1 MISTVPFIVFFGYL
15 AGLVLYFLSFELQS
29 DSYYKPA
36 KLIVLASILLHFGL
50 LLFSFIENQGLAIT
64 TLAEY
69 MGSASF
75 LMILISFLIEWRTK
89 TRFLLLFSLPIVLV
103 FFLLAMLLSHQKQS
117 VAMAHESGWLWIHTG
132 LI

>member
-1 MISTVPFIVFFGYL
+1 MFFGYL

-89 TRFLLLFSLPIVLV
+89 TRFLLLFSLLCPSEAGIQRHFFEIVV
-103 FFLLAMLLSHQKQS
+103 IQVGRSTEK
-117 VAMAHESGWLWIHTG
+117 GTCP
-132 LI
+132 